1 MRKRRER
8 ITKGFAAVDDRTVWT
23 LELNRDELMIILNGI
38 KNHRIK
44 GAACVCNN
52 GNIISAITRHSKE
65 NNRMNPRAL
74 SLRFISLVVVRLFDT
89 LENNLPVI
97 RAVGQCRL

>member
-44 GAACVCNN
+44 GA
-52 GNIISAITRHSKE
+52 
-65 NNRMNPRAL
+65 RMNTKAPNGRIRKAGFHQFPNSPKEL
-74 SLRFISLVVVRLFDT
+74 HDIQDVTPDHG
-89 LENNLPVI
+89 ENHGRPAYRQGI
-97 RAVGQCRL
+97 

>member
-44 GAACVCNN
+44 GARMKLAALREQRNRRRDPGKAINVKSKKTSQHYLIKYIYEAPKRCPLGYFYRLACF
-52 GNIISAITRHSKE
+52 
-65 NNRMNPRAL
+65 L
-74 SLRFISLVVVRLFDT
+74 
-89 LENNLPVI
+89 
-97 RAVGQCRL
+97 

>member
-1 MRKRRER
+1 MGGESPAHLTNIHIHYAIPRRTNIRTIWGMRKRRER

-44 GAACVCNN
+44 GARMKLAALREQRNRRRDP
-52 GNIISAITRHSKE
+52 GKAINVKSKKK
-65 NNRMNPRAL
+65 
-74 SLRFISLVVVRLFDT
+74 
-89 LENNLPVI
+89 
-97 RAVGQCRL
+97 

>member
-38 KNHRIK
+38 KNHRIMK
-44 GAACVCNN
+44 LAALREQRNRRRDP
-52 GNIISAITRHSKE
+52 GKAINVKSKKK
-65 NNRMNPRAL
+65 
-74 SLRFISLVVVRLFDT
+74 
-89 LENNLPVI
+89 
-97 RAVGQCRL
+97 

>member
-1 MRKRRER
+1 MNENKNAHKDIATTPRPQM
-8 ITKGFAAVDDRTVWT
+8 AAS
-23 LELNRDELMIILNGI
+23 G
-38 KNHRIK
+38 
-44 GAACVCNN
+44 
-52 GNIISAITRHSKE
+52 RHSKE

>member
-44 GAACVCNN
+44 MARMKLAALRVQRNRRRDP
-52 GNIISAITRHSKE
+52 GKAINVKSKKSKTHE
-65 NNRMNPRAL
+65 R
-74 SLRFISLVVVRLFDT
+74 
-89 LENNLPVI
+89 E
-97 RAVGQCRL
+97 

>member
-44 GAACVCNN
+44 GAYET
-52 GNIISAITRHSKE
+52 GGITGAEKPTAR
-65 NNRMNPRAL
+65 
-74 SLRFISLVVVRLFDT
+74 SL
-89 LENNLPVI
+89 
-97 RAVGQCRL
+97 

>member
-44 GAACVCNN
+44 MARMKLAALREQRNRRRDP
-52 GNIISAITRHSKE
+52 GKAINVKSKKNKTHE
-65 NNRMNPRAL
+65 R
-74 SLRFISLVVVRLFDT
+74 
-89 LENNLPVI
+89 E
-97 RAVGQCRL
+97 

>member
-44 GAACVCNN
+44 GARMKLTALREQRNRRRDP
-52 GNIISAITRHSKE
+52 GKAINVKSKKK
-65 NNRMNPRAL
+65 
-74 SLRFISLVVVRLFDT
+74 
-89 LENNLPVI
+89 
-97 RAVGQCRL
+97 

>member
-44 GAACVCNN
+44 MARMKLAALREQRNRRLTRRTKFSSYSTIHN
-52 GNIISAITRHSKE
+52 KLITSVSKFGDK
-65 NNRMNPRAL
+65 
-74 SLRFISLVVVRLFDT
+74 ST
-89 LENNLPVI
+89 K
-97 RAVGQCRL
+97 

>member
-38 KNHRIK
+38 K
-44 GAACVCNN
+44 GARMKLAALREQRNRRRDP
-52 GNIISAITRHSKE
+52 GKAINVKSKKK
-65 NNRMNPRAL
+65 
-74 SLRFISLVVVRLFDT
+74 
-89 LENNLPVI
+89 
-97 RAVGQCRL
+97 

>member
-44 GAACVCNN
+44 GA
-52 GNIISAITRHSKE
+52 
-65 NNRMNPRAL
+65 RMKLAAR
-74 SLRFISLVVVRLFDT
+74 SR
-89 LENNLPVI
+89 
-97 RAVGQCRL
+97 

>member
-44 GAACVCNN
+44 GARACSRLLAS
-52 GNIISAITRHSKE
+52 ISSVFF
-65 NNRMNPRAL
+65 P
-74 SLRFISLVVVRLFDT
+74 ISIPPSPL
-89 LENNLPVI
+89 
-97 RAVGQCRL
+97 